1 MTASLAIMQPTF
13 LPWMGYFA
21 LLDYVDAFVF
31 LDDVQFNTR
40 SYQSRNRIKTSQ
52 GPLLITV
59 PCRKEAKS
67 ILDVKIA
74 DLSIYNKLLRT
85 VKQSYS
91 KALHKHEV
99 INVLEDVFSRN
110 HNLLFDLNCQLII
123 EIASSLNIRTPIYR
137 SSQLNVPNSK
147 KELRLLNICQKL
159 NADEYISAPGSLSY
173 LKENNPF
180 VRSNVKLKFFSFTHP
195 QYPQL
200 YGSFE
205 SHLSII
211 DAIANIGQKET
222 TKLLRAGIRPSLN
235 FCEAT
240 SVSSNSS

>member
-1 MTASLAIMQPTF
+1 MQPTF

-21 LLDYVDAFVF
+21 LLDYADAFVI

-40 SYQSRNRIKTSQ
+40 SFQSRNRIKTSQ

-59 PCRKEAKS
+59 PCWKGANS

-74 DLSIYNKLLRT
+74 DLSIYKKLLRT
-85 VKQSYS
+85 LTQSYS

-99 INVLEDVFSRN
+99 INILEDVFSQN
-110 HNLLFDLNCQLII
+110 HDLLSNLNCQLIF
-123 EIASSLNIRTPIYR
+123 EIASSLNICTPIYR
-137 SSQLNVPNSK
+137 SSKLNVPYLK
-147 KELRLLNICQKL
+147 KELRLLKICEEL
-159 NADEYISAPGSLSY
+159 NADKFISAPGSLSY

-180 VRSNVKLKFFSFTHP
+180 ARSTVELNFFSFTHP

-200 YGSFE
+200 HGSFE
-205 SHLSII
+205 SHLSIV

-222 TKLLRAGIRPSLN
+222 ANLMRANIGPSLN
-235 FCEAT
+235 INEAI
-240 SVSSNSS
+240 SVF

>member
-1 MTASLAIMQPTF
+1 MSASLAIMQPTF

-40 SYQSRNRIKTSQ
+40 SFQSRNRIKTSQ

-59 PCRKEAKS
+59 PCRKGEKS
-67 ILDVKIA
+67 ILEVKIA

-85 VKQSYS
+85 VTQSYS

-99 INVLEDVFSRN
+99 INILEDVFSKN
-110 HNLLFDLNCQLII
+110 HNLLSNLNCQLII

-137 SSQLNVPNSK
+137 SSKLNVPKLK
-147 KELRLLNICQKL
+147 KELRLLKICQNL
-159 NADEYISAPGSLSY
+159 NADEFISAPGSLSY

-180 VRSNVKLKFFSFTHP
+180 AGSDVKLKFFSFTHP

-200 YGSFE
+200 HGSFE

-222 TKLLRAGIRPSLN
+222 AKLLRAGIGPSLN
-235 FCEAT
+235 ICEAT
-240 SVSSNSS
+240 SVS